1 MFFSLQSA
9 PFKCPVESCPYDTKV
24 RHNLIVHYGV
34 THRNVFKLL
43 NITMGGPS
51 ESGAENSLSRQ
62 TSASGHHHGGPES
75 GRGRGGGRGRG
86 RDNGADSG
94 SNKVTNHTPIQ
105 LLLTN
110 HRQALVSRLHS
121 DLSIR
126 HHPNSIPNTNAKLN
140 YSMLTKSIPGV

>member
-43 NITMGGPS
+43 NITMGGPN

-62 TSASGHHHGGPES
+62 TSAT
-75 GRGRGGGRGRG
+75 
-86 RDNGADSG
+86 GAYTHYLTSYRNAYINV
-94 SNKVTNHTPIQ
+94 SLFRSILHRTQIYILSFPLATLIVQ
-105 LLLTN
+105 L
-110 HRQALVSRLHS
+110 HYFMEKPVSDVLNLDCTVVCPTLYS
-121 DLSIR
+121 LGLS
-126 HHPNSIPNTNAKLN
+126 
-140 YSMLTKSIPGV
+140 